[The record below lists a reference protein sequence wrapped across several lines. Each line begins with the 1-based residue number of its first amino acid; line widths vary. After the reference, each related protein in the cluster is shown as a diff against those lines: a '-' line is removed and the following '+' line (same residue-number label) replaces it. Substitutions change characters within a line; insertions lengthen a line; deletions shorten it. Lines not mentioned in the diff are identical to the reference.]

1 METRESLGLLSAHL
15 EQLLQRHGVLGS
27 QGQIEPAKAD
37 ELSAELRHRLYGL
50 LENMAE
56 LKGLIEVGRDARR
69 GKALSPAVMNAA
81 QVMMEEVCRALEGQK
96 AKQ

>member
-1 METRESLGLLSAHL
+1 MDMHESLGHLSAHL
-15 EQLLQRHGVLGS
+15 EQLLQRHGVLDGR
-27 QGQIEPAKAD
+27 GQMEPTKAD
-37 ELSAELRHRLYGL
+37 ELSTELQHRLYGL

-69 GKALSPAVMNAA
+69 GKALSPAVVNAA